1 MNIKKIIKNAPNC
14 SNRPFDTVHFNGDYA
29 VVTDTNLWVKFPNP
43 FKDLK
48 GQISVKSFNKI
59 AGKYPE
65 VSWNGTEIV
74 FTDEDGASLS
84 LTPDTNEKSL
94 LEDLPNKDF
103 VPEGTIEFTL
113 ADFCKAESF
122 TKGCA
127 SDEATRQYLR
137 GFYLDAEAKAVVT
150 TDGRKLAH
158 FDMSMKSDSKQGVIL
173 PKAVSDFL
181 LAVSVKEDADEV
193 VVKFDSNKVTTLY
206 AGIEILSEN
215 IGTFPNWKQVVPNTF
230 ENEVLIQNTDKLQK
244 SVKKLA
250 SLKGKNVETV
260 VKFDCENDTLSLSV
274 ENDSFVEEW
283 GKFSASFPA
292 KIKHTDVEIPN
303 TYFAGEFL
311 PDVIIMDCMR
321 IKFGKNFLGP
331 VVFEDAK
338 NPSSYV
344 VCMPRKP

>member
-1 MNIKKIIKNAPNC
+1 
-14 SNRPFDTVHFNGDYA
+14 
-29 VVTDTNLWVKFPNP
+29 
-43 FKDLK
+43 
-48 GQISVKSFNKI
+48 
-59 AGKYPE
+59 
-65 VSWNGTEIV
+65 
-74 FTDEDGASLS
+74 LS
-84 LTPDTNEKSL
+84 LTPETNGNL
-94 LEDLPNKDF
+94 LEDVPGKDF
-103 VPEGTIEFTL
+103 VPEGIIEFSL
-113 ADFCKAESF
+113 ADFRKAESF
-122 TKGCA
+122 TKGCVG
-127 SDEATRQYLR
+127 DDDTRQYLW

-158 FDMSMKSDSKQGVIL
+158 FDMNLDSDSKKGVIL

-206 AGIEILSEN
+206 AGIEIKCDN

-250 SLKGKNVETV
+250 SLKGKDVETV
-260 VKFDCENDTLSLSV
+260 VKFDCENNTLSLSV
-274 ENDSFVEEW
+274 ENDSFVKEW

-292 KIKHTDVEIPN
+292 KIKHSDVEIPN
-303 TYFAGEFL
+303 TYFTGEFL

-321 IKFGKNFLGP
+321 VKFGKSSLGP

-338 NPSSYV
+338 NPSSFV
-344 VCMPRKP
+344 VCMPRKA